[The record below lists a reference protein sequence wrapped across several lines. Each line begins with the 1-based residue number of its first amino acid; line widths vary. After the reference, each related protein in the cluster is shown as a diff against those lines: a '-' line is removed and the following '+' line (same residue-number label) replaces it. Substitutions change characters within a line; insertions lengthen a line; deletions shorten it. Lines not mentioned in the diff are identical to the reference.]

1 MLQIVDKLTYYW
13 WVQLPLAL
21 GRISK
26 LFLTVMTDGLYLTV
40 WPLWAAFLPIFSFG
54 LGLLAGWFR
63 FGGSELFSQSIGIL
77 FLAIILGYIST
88 QLGFLFVLG
97 YAIIDF
103 FIYDNPVIRY
113 TDFLT
118 TVQIRVAL
126 LLLYIA
132 LLGLAVFVPLTVKL
146 FRNQVSALFSRSGD
160 LIFIIDSITGIV
172 SAGLLTFIY
181 VQAIP
186 MLVRPLYT
194 WQGQVPPINAIEFLQ
209 TSPLALATGAVF
221 IVILRLFW
229 EYGST
234 AVAPDVIESYGDI
247 IQDKV
252 QPDLW
257 EKLPQLVQ
265 LALRIILNIIILAGL
280 IDSLINFFIL
290 LLALISLELIRH
302 ILPKLLPIWGTILTQ
317 VPEIIRLAIVFTAV
331 FFINALFLEGRISGS
346 SFTPLL
352 WAFLIGYFLV
362 ALVFPTTP
370 KEGVE

>member
-1 MLQIVDKLTYYW
+1 M
-13 WVQLPLAL
+13 
-21 GRISK
+21 
-26 LFLTVMTDGLYLTV
+26 
-40 WPLWAAFLPIFSFG
+40 
-54 LGLLAGWFR
+54 
-63 FGGSELFSQSIGIL
+63 
-77 FLAIILGYIST
+77 
-88 QLGFLFVLG
+88 
-97 YAIIDF
+97 
-103 FIYDNPVIRY
+103 
-113 TDFLT
+113 
-118 TVQIRVAL
+118 
-126 LLLYIA
+126 
-132 LLGLAVFVPLTVKL
+132 
-146 FRNQVSALFSRSGD
+146 
-160 LIFIIDSITGIV
+160 
-172 SAGLLTFIY
+172 
-181 VQAIP
+181 
-186 MLVRPLYT
+186 
-194 WQGQVPPINAIEFLQ
+194 
-209 TSPLALATGAVF
+209 
-221 IVILRLFW
+221 RLFW